1 MCAAPQKC
9 AARLTVGGGRYYLES
24 HVLEASPFFAGEF
37 MSANKK
43 TVTVGASEIATKRGY
58 PEKRT
63 VHILGEEAFYASEP
77 EPFRVLF
84 IDAPL
89 EGPTRIVEAPI
100 ALPTSRRF
108 DAVSEFLLQTAENK
122 LVLGKLQREID
133 EFNQT
138 YMLVAGFE
146 QDAVE
151 RVRGIWC
158 ASMAFAKRR
167 NSRSVCL

>member
-77 EPFRVLF
+77 EPFRVL
-84 IDAPL
+84 L
-89 EGPTRIVEAPI
+89 I